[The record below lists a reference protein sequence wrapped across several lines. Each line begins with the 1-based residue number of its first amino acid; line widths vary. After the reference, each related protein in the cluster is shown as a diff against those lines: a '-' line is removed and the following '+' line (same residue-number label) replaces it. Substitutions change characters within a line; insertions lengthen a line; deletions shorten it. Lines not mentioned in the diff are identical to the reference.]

1 MDKGGRTRA
10 SGRRVRPRPLWVAAE
25 AVRFVWQAARREFGI
40 SLVAEGIGALG
51 LAGVLL
57 FGRQLVSELTG
68 DPPAESL
75 GDVLPA
81 TAGLAVSLLASGLAT
96 VFVRQMRWLLAERVT
111 RRIQEEVIGVS
122 TSVDYE
128 LYEQQRFHDQL
139 SRSNARAAESSYQ
152 LAYDVLMLTNVVATS
167 TAVIVV
173 LVESVPEV
181 LGALVVI
188 ALPLVLAARASARLA
203 FRTTYELTPNDR
215 LRSYLYRAL
224 TGKPE
229 ARELRVFGI
238 APMLRRRWD
247 ALYDERMGRLHG
259 LLRRQVV
266 FNGLASLCAALLV
279 AAVLLMLVAAAI
291 DGRIGLGDAAV
302 AVVALQQL
310 TTRVRSAASASGSL
324 SESLLFLHDFDEF
337 RRLRVD
343 TGRRAPDAVL
353 PGGPLVV
360 DHVSFRYPGQDR
372 LVLDD
377 VSLEL
382 APGEIVALVGVSGSG
397 KTTLA
402 HLAAGLYRPTVG
414 RITFAGTDVASIP
427 RDVYW
432 RSVSAVFQDFVRY
445 ELTAREN
452 VAISDHVRA
461 GEAASVA
468 AAAQRA
474 GIDGV
479 LDGLTD
485 GYETMLSRA
494 YDGGADLSVGQ
505 WQRVAVARAFFREAP
520 VLILDEPAAA
530 LDAVEEQ
537 RLYER
542 LVELCRSR
550 TVLLIS
556 HRFSTVRMAD
566 RICVMHDGRITEA
579 GTHGELMALRGRY
592 HELFSLQA
600 QGYLA
605 DGRDS
610 VDVARANGAGRV
622 DGERTDAAGRVVR
635 AGRVDGARA
644 EGRRA

>member
-1 MDKGGRTRA
+1 
-10 SGRRVRPRPLWVAAE
+10 VAGE
-25 AVRFVWQAARREFGI
+25 AVHFVWQAARREFVI
-40 SLVAEGIGALG
+40 SLVAEGVGALG
-51 LAGVLL
+51 LVGVLL

-68 DPPAESL
+68 DPPADSL
-75 GDVLPA
+75 ADVLPA
-81 TAGLAVSLLASGLAT
+81 TAGLALSLLMSGLAM

-111 RRIQEEVIGVS
+111 RRIQEEVIEVS

-139 SRSNARAAESSYQ
+139 SRANARAAESSYQ
-152 LAYDVLMLTNVVATS
+152 LVYDVLMLTNVLATS

-238 APMLRRRWD
+238 ATMLRRRWG
-247 ALYDERMGRLHG
+247 ALYDERMDRLHR
-259 LLRRQVV
+259 LVRREVV
-266 FNGLASLCAALLV
+266 FNGLASVCAALLV

-291 DGRIGLGDAAV
+291 DGQIGLGDAAV

-310 TTRVRSAASASGSL
+310 TSRVRSAASASGSL
-324 SESLLFLHDFDEF
+324 SESLLFLHDFEEF

-343 TGRRAPDAVL
+343 AGRPTPDADR

-360 DHVSFRYPGQDR
+360 DRVSFRYPGQDR

-414 RITFAGTDVASIP
+414 RITFGGTDVASIP
-427 RDVYW
+427 REEYW

-452 VAISDHVRA
+452 VAISDRVRA
-461 GEAASVA
+461 GDAASVA

-479 LDGLTD
+479 LCGLAD

-505 WQRVAVARAFFREAP
+505 WQRVAMARAFFREAP
-520 VLILDEPAAA
+520 MLILDEPAAA

-542 LVELCRSR
+542 LVELCESR

-566 RICVMHDGRITEA
+566 RICVMHEGRIAEA
-579 GTHGELMALRGRY
+579 GTHRELMALRGRY

-605 DGRDS
+605 DGRDR
-610 VDVARANGAGRV
+610 VDGARPNGAGRIG
-622 DGERTDAAGRVVR
+622 GERTDASGRLVGAGH
-635 AGRVDGARA
+635 VDGERA
-644 EGRRA
+644 EGWKS